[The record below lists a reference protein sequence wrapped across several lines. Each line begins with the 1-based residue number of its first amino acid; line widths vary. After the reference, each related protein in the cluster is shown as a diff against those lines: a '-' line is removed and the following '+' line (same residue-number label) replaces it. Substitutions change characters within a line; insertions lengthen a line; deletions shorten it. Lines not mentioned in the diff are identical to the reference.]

1 MKTMNQKKGLIFI
14 LILVVITF
22 IFYKNSS
29 LNLTKP
35 SSLSKSSNLQKQAES
50 NSSLTPG
57 HQNSEARPES
67 GAANIGKPLSDDELA
82 VALKNSNNEYKN
94 AISRHEKKT
103 EFEIDANN
111 ERVHSEIRK
120 AIFSNV
126 FDKTVMAFSKS
137 AKIETNFPTD
147 FKYQKIQ
154 IEGMEGLRATNGQA
168 ELVMVAS
175 PSFKS
180 DAQLLNFLSNPE
192 TNLPGLSD
200 LTKQDMERVK
210 TFKPNPESGIS
221 DIRYIYKSNGA
232 STTVLAIAE
241 RSDGR
246 GQYLS
251 IISGAAGYMESGET
265 RFTQIVKNLRAR

>member
-1 MKTMNQKKGLIFI
+1 MNQKKGLIFI
-14 LILVVITF
+14 LILVVVAV

-35 SSLSKSSNLQKQAES
+35 SSLSKASNSHTQAES
-50 NSSLTPG
+50 NSNLTPG
-57 HQNSEARPES
+57 SQNSEVTAPA
-67 GAANIGKPLSDDELA
+67 GATNAGKPLSDDELA
-82 VALKNSNNEYKN
+82 KVLKNSNNEYKN
-94 AISRHEKKT
+94 AISKLEKKT
-103 EFEIDANN
+103 EFEIDANK
-111 ERVHSEIRK
+111 ERVRSEIRK

-126 FDKTVMAFSKS
+126 FDKAVMAFSKT

-168 ELVMVAS
+168 QLVMVAS

-210 TFKPNPESGIS
+210 IFKPNAESGIS

-241 RSDGR
+241 RADGQ

-251 IISGAAGYMESGET
+251 IISGAPGYMESSEN